1 MEILSAFIDCEADS
15 AIDFS
20 PLFPSVP
27 LTLTKLF
34 ARQQRESA
42 EKWWD
47 FNNEERGDGKCVL
60 RALNGS

>member
-1 MEILSAFIDCEADS
+1 MFILAKCNFIRQSRSGMEILSAFIDCEADS

-42 EKWWD
+42 EK
-47 FNNEERGDGKCVL
+47 
-60 RALNGS
+60 